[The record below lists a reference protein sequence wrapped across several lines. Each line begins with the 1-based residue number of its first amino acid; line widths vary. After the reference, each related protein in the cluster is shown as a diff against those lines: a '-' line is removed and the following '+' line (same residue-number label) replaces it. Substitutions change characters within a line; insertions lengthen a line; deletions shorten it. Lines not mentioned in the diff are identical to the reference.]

1 MFYIMVFYF
10 YFFKNMSFESK
21 TDWNTNINS
30 VGGAKDAYFVTSPYS
45 NQPSANASQGALT
58 YGNLVTEFTP
68 PKIIISPT
76 EDGYYIRNRFDLD
89 SMSSQVSDVTTT
101 NMGNPTNNPT
111 GITNKSSESF
121 RKKAYVAPS
130 RRTEKFTLNPS
141 RKKERYTE
149 IPGFRGS
156 EIHQEAFTPEETN
169 YIFVILISV
178 IVFCLVGVCFGFLI
192 PKVNVRVFDRNR

>member
-1 MFYIMVFYF
+1 
-10 YFFKNMSFESK
+10 MSFESK
-21 TDWNTNINS
+21 TDWDTNINS
-30 VGGAKDAYFVTSPYS
+30 VGGAKDAYFVTAPYS

-68 PKIIISPT
+68 PKIIISPI
-76 EDGYYIRNRFDLD
+76 EDGYYIRNRFGMD
-89 SMSSQVSDVTTT
+89 SMNSQVSDVMST
-101 NMGNPTNNPT
+101 NTGNPT
-111 GITNKSSESF
+111 GITSTSAESF

-141 RKKERYTE
+141 RKKENYTE
-149 IPGFRGS
+149 MPGFRGS

-178 IVFCLVGVCFGFLI
+178 VVFCLVGICFGFLI
-192 PKVNVRVFDRNR
+192 PRVNVRVFDRC